1 MNEGFEKYLKTLPV
15 IPEVAAKILSIA
27 EEKMDISF
35 KELEDIIKV
44 DPGLTSKILK
54 IANSALYARQ
64 REIKSLQ
71 MAITLLGF
79 KNLKSLVLLLTA
91 SGTFSRYQKD
101 PFFQYFW
108 KHSILTAFL
117 AKHMATRCNR
127 KEVAEDCF
135 IAGLLH
141 DIGQAAFYNADSQRY
156 QPAVTALL
164 EHTKPVEEL
173 EKGIFGTDHHEV
185 GASLLAKW
193 SFPEVYVDTAREHQ
207 SLNITSA
214 HKALIFLV
222 SLADLVSE
230 LIRVDTLAP
239 VEEQLLQD
247 LLERTDFTPEDLQ
260 YYRASF
266 MADLQ
271 KDLLFLECRTLF
283 GVQD

>member
-1 MNEGFEKYLKTLPV
+1 MPV

-27 EEKMDISF
+27 EEKLDISF

-44 DPGLTSKILK
+44 DPGLTSKVLK

-79 KNLKSLVLLLTA
+79 KNLKSLVLLISA
-91 SGTFSRYQKD
+91 SGAFSRFKND

-117 AKHMATRCNR
+117 AKHMATRANR
-127 KEVAEDCF
+127 KELAEDSF

-141 DIGQAAFYNADSQRY
+141 DIGQVAIYNADNAAY
-156 QPAVTALL
+156 QPVVTALL
-164 EHTKPVEEL
+164 GGNALVEEF
-173 EKGIFGTDHHEV
+173 ERGICGTDHHEV

-193 SFPEVYVDTAREHQ
+193 SLPEVYVDTAREHQ

-214 HKALIFLV
+214 HKALIYFV
-222 SLADLVSE
+222 SAADMIAHY
-230 LIRVDTLAP
+230 IRVGSTPEA
-239 VEEQLLQD
+239 ERRLLHD
-247 LLERTDFTPEDLQ
+247 LLERNNLKGDDLDYYRRSFMGDLQ
-260 YYRASF
+260 T
-266 MADLQ
+266 DP
-271 KDLLFLECRTLF
+271 LFRECRPLF
-283 GVQD
+283 GIGD